1 MILLKII
8 CFTDE
13 CFSRDNLFH
22 IKVYD
27 LNNNLIFESDTKKE
41 GYLFFTPP
49 CFGIYKFHIT
59 YKNSCTIK
67 RKVAVISLYKNKK
80 FSLYIPFYSSKRQIS
95 HPIIINLTDQF
106 YPGLPIKKGEIT
118 LCQKNI

>member
-1 MILLKII
+1 MNALVETIYFILKYTILIITLFLKVIQ
-8 CFTDE
+8 
-13 CFSRDNLFH
+13 
-22 IKVYD
+22 
-27 LNNNLIFESDTKKE
+27 KKE

-49 CFGIYKFHIT
+49 YFGIYKFHIT

-80 FSLYIPFYSSKRQIS
+80 FSLYIPFYSSKRQVS

-106 YPGLPIKKGEIT
+106 YPGLSIKKGEIT